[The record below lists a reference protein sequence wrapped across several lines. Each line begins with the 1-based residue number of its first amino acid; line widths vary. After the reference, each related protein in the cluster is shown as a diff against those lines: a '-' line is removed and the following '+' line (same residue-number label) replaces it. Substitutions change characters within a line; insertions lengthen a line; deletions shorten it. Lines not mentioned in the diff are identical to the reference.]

1 MLRRVHHIINLY
13 KSGQL
18 PRRRRHGGG
27 MARVNCPGEI
37 GRNATAR
44 FRLNGDG
51 ETARERSN
59 FRDHKRPCTS
69 HIGLDKQGYVQPF
82 FGRAIYRPSWRRWRP
97 AGLGVE
103 CGLSALNPG
112 R

>member
-1 MLRRVHHIINLY
+1 
-13 KSGQL
+13 
-18 PRRRRHGGG
+18 

-112 R
+112 Q